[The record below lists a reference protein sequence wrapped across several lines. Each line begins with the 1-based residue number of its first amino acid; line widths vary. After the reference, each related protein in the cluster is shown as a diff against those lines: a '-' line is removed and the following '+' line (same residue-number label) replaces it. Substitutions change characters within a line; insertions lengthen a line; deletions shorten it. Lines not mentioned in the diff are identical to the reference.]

1 MTHDFYQYNSQ
12 DKKRINQF
20 RKTDKGLF
28 NPRLTKMELSTG
40 FKLSG
45 KQFGINQDKDTTSTT
60 VAPDSINIFPLSTQ
74 NKSQGGALWNT
85 RFSVG
90 YSLNKFDPVN
100 PQETFWMN
108 TNSTINITRKW
119 RVSYTARFDLMNKE
133 LISHRFSIYRDL
145 HCWEMAIDWTPSGY
159 ASGVLFEN

>member
-1 MTHDFYQYNSQ
+1 MTFISIIHKIRNELT
-12 DKKRINQF
+12 NF

-100 PQETFWMN
+100 T
-108 TNSTINITRKW
+108 SRNILDEYKFH
-119 RVSYTARFDLMNKE
+119 YQYYPKMACE
-133 LISHRFSIYRDL
+133 LYSQI
-145 HCWEMAIDWTPSGY
+145 
-159 ASGVLFEN
+159 